1 MGTDDFFAGD
11 SKCIGQVFN
20 DGPLRFLELSGLLYA
35 LQARKFLKQL
45 LAQ

>member
-1 MGTDDFFAGD
+1 METDDFFAGD
-11 SKCIGQVFN
+11 YKCIGQVFN
-20 DGPLRFLELSGLLYA
+20 DDPLRFLEHSGFLYA